1 MYALRNVTKTY
12 RNRAGEVAALRDV
25 SLDIG
30 DGEWVAIQGPTGGG
44 KSTLL
49 QMLGALERP
58 SAGRIEFGSESAP
71 VQFHTLSERRL
82 ASVRANQIGFIFQG
96 FNLIPTLSALDNVI
110 AGLRPIGVRGSEAVE
125 HARQALQLVGLLDR
139 VDHLPAALSGG
150 QQQRVAVARALVKKP
165 AVILADEPTGNLDEK
180 MRYEIVSLFERIW
193 GEQRVTLVMV
203 THDSYVASRAQRV
216 LNLEDG
222 SLVAKAPA

>member
-110 AGLRPIGVRGSEAVE
+110 AGLRPIGVRGPEAVE

>member
-110 AGLRPIGVRGSEAVE
+110 AGLRPIGVRGPEAVE

-193 GEQRVTLVMV
+193 GEQRVTLVIV
-203 THDSYVASRAQRV
+203 THDSHVASPAQRIV
-216 LNLEDG
+216 NLDNG
-222 SLVAKAPA
+222 SLVANAPA